1 MDERLF
7 DLPPLPQTDWTAHNE
22 EQKEVWKRFYEGTP
36 TRVPWC
42 WESIPVFCSATAG
55 IIRGAFPF
63 ASI

>member
-36 TRVPWC
+36 TRVPMVLGVNPRFLLC
-42 WESIPVFCSATAG
+42 DPPV
-55 IIRGAFPF
+55 
-63 ASI
+63 